1 MMKARSP
8 NLLVRSQARSQKS
21 GHQMFRR
28 DKRPGPPIDFTMSP
42 DGPIIHLIW
51 SAPTTGG
58 PPDRY
63 IAEGMVDD
71 KWREVL
77 EFEAKSTQ
85 TAIPASEAEGVQA
98 WRLRAA
104 NEHGIGKPS
113 EEVPVPD
120 TSDHSGD
127 E

>member
-1 MMKARSP
+1 MVGADQMRWMIGPSGDM
-8 NLLVRSQARSQKS
+8 VKS
-21 GHQMFRR
+21 M
-28 DKRPGPPIDFTMSP
+28 
-42 DGPIIHLIW
+42 
-51 SAPTTGG
+51 GG
-58 PPDRY
+58 PPDHY

-77 EFEAKSTQ
+77 EFEARSTQ

-120 TSDHSGD
+120 ASDHSGD